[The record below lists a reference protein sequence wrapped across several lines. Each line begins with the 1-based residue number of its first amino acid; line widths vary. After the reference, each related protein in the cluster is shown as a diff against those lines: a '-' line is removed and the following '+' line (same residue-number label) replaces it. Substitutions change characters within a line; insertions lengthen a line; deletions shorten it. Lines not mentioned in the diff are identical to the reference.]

1 MLLSGY
7 TSTTSIK
14 EIRKSKKYPKPKN
27 KIQSVDNRFI
37 YSPTYEPIRG
47 SDIFGDLPP
56 KKVLFEPD
64 YLNER
69 KYEVYCEKKH
79 IEESLKPQKMK
90 YINKSY
96 SSLQINCNNKNRN
109 RNSEIIPKNTV
120 YNINNLRYG
129 YNPYKTTYNA
139 SYVPLKISSD
149 TLVGNNKYLG
159 TGVAYNSRKQKI
171 ECLKSNIFCDR
182 DKYNQNT
189 YLKDNFDPRNI
200 NHNNWY
206 TNLDWR
212 NNKSELIFYKDNQKE
227 FYDNNSKNNNKYFE
241 LYK

>member
-1 MLLSGY
+1 MFLRGY
-7 TSTTSIK
+7 VK
-14 EIRKSKKYPKPKN
+14 ENQNYNNKLKN
-27 KIQSVDNRFI
+27 KIQSVDKRFI
-37 YSPTYEPIRG
+37 YSPTYEPILG
-47 SDIFGDLPP
+47 SDIFYDLPP
-56 KKVLFEPD
+56 KKKIFEPD
-64 YLNER
+64 YITER

-79 IEESLKPQKMK
+79 IEENLKPQKLK
-90 YINKSY
+90 YNKSY
-96 SSLQINCNNKNRN
+96 SAMRLYKNNNYNYNKD
-109 RNSEIIPKNTV
+109 EMIPKNKV
-120 YNINNLRYG
+120 YNINNLRYS

-139 SYVPLKISSD
+139 CFMPTKISSD

-171 ECLKSNIFCDR
+171 EFLKSNIFCDR
-182 DKYNQNT
+182 DKYNQNS
-189 YLKDNFDPRNI
+189 YLKDNFDPKNI

-227 FYDNNSKNNNKYFE
+227 FYDNNSKNNKKYFE